1 MKYEISDILNDK
13 YKYGLTMLR
22 MHKKAN
28 KGVLPFLIFKISV
41 YDYHFLHLLFIII
54 SSMGILILC
63 NNINPDY
70 ENYLYLSNW
79 LRYLTPFSLVE
90 RLHITHFSYIIICLV
105 IFVICISR
113 LIYIYHLT
121 YKVNH
126 FHSTEVYKIKENL
139 MVRILNH
146 IVYVLFSYIIEFLSF
161 IYYIEIFPNEF
172 VIKKGKNV
180 NEIVHKLF
188 FVLNAIFI
196 IVYNIYNYIFIS
208 IVNQATADNSYPV
221 KMKIPSSKLYIL
233 IILQNFSMIH
243 PVECYLNEKINRVW
257 CIVYIVLFFL
267 TLIWLY
273 FIPIKLYN
281 FDNIVNSLLSFIGEF
296 CFVSIVIEFIL
307 FIFSIRHENS
317 KELIYYVISKL
328 IIAICLYFC
337 LRKIY
342 QKLMLKTLKKRL
354 FYNNPYNHPFDTNLT
369 NSVLFLRELFE
380 KRNMKYLSKIYD
392 AFVEH
397 KKQCTN
403 NNCGCKIIN
412 IKNNIEKG
420 DRMLFIKDLNI
431 KLNYY
436 IESILIHYNF
446 QNNFDLSILL
456 AEHFHIYKNNQIM
469 SYSIL
474 QTLLHYNY
482 KNLNRDQLIIIYET
496 MNKYINNILREK
508 SKKINTEKYKGSI
521 SNINKIMREIELKQ
535 NFNLLL
541 KIKKA
546 IKFMVYYS
554 TKFIKI
560 IEHKDNYEN
569 STFIKID
576 EIYNEIKYISSP
588 YLSKKI
594 LNQILDFLSIET
606 VYTSDIQKYL
616 YDLEEYNKILT
627 YGFLYKIFLFVD
639 YFWNGK
645 IPDKLINIFYAFT
658 SNRNLYSSEIN
669 PEIYQILESRY
680 NKSFSNGLNKFYLL
694 FKYTIGI
701 KISYVSESLTR
712 KLKYNQTDL
721 INHDIDLLLIKDLI
735 EPHDNIIKQY
745 FILNQNYVS
754 KDQFKYIFDNSGYMI
769 SAKINSTLQLGIN
782 KNILMIVTI
791 ETNQKNKE
799 ICFYSNKN
807 LNIISI
813 NKNFQDNIFLSLPLI
828 KEFKIELKELFGIDI
843 NDINKIY
850 KRELKKLKNLREYKI
865 MDTREYVLKNLFKHP
880 NQNNYYHII
889 NKYVINDSSDE
900 SDKDNE
906 EEKMLKLRCKK
917 NISKFYKNLL
927 TNNSNFY
934 HFRPTDY
941 RIDKETF
948 LSNIKKIFEKMSSY
962 EQDKLE
968 SKNIYNDYLR
978 LTSNYNELFS
988 NQNIFFNVK
997 IEPRLIYD
1005 TSFYNGRVEL
1015 YIYPFLMEINN
1026 NGQRKSYEL
1035 KNIKTETDELN
1046 STNNNSKII
1055 DNKVGVGGGKLKKQN
1070 SNISMMMF
1078 KEDFKYNEEKMNNN
1092 YKSGNNA
1099 SNYFREKIKVNKTS
1113 TYKLCGVLLICIFVL
1128 LISCI
1133 VTLNYQTNL
1142 VHKNDKIFDALYYN
1156 YYQRTQ
1162 FIYLNSVILSI
1173 FYELVNITN
1182 KNLIFHNKDVLHLI
1196 GKNIEDSHQL
1206 FLRYYMDF
1214 KIELNEDFTK
1224 LYEPLESNKITVNWE
1239 NSLFYNDYNSELAL
1253 IVYRIL
1259 NSINHDF
1266 TDDDIK
1272 DCEILL
1278 FGRYL
1283 EIDKKQTPVNGNFIK
1298 LVYYFYINYETVLR
1312 QYFLSLENSF
1322 DQSLNDFSQSTT
1334 TVYLILEILALLSFL
1349 LFFSINIYFL
1359 VTSNKYI
1366 FQNIIYMFLDF
1377 TQSKDYSFNNKI
1389 YNILAKKRV
1398 SNYILLLN
1406 EFTPQNLD
1414 ALKYDKEFKNYSAL
1428 NNLNL
1433 KSLIE
1438 DDINGSS
1445 VIDESKTKYS
1455 GKSKKKSKKSNKIN
1469 LSNKKTTV
1477 ALDNNTLNNS
1487 ASLFNQNSN
1496 NGLLNASNNNNLSNL
1511 NKGIKMLNDD
1521 IHNLNNKDLNNII
1534 NNSINNVN
1542 NSTNIILNSS
1552 ANNTSSVNN
1561 NSTLISTPNL
1571 ISSNNRN
1578 RKSYE
1583 MANYS
1588 KILKNDNNSSIYDDK
1603 TNKQQENEELK
1614 LTIDKILFQTKI
1626 TVLNSI
1632 QLIIIIFIIFTAIFI
1647 VYYVYKLIVSL
1658 LFISNFQNIINDF
1671 KTLSSQYNRIIRYWN
1686 NLKTIFILPNTSLEI
1701 DLNNTEEYF
1710 IALNSKVNYIYKY
1723 RIKRYKRISDLYD
1736 ILLASSTDKNLTS
1749 IDFCLNHSRCE
1760 DIKNSNQFLL
1770 SNGIESTVN
1779 LYAKEIT
1786 NFYKDFYPIKND
1798 IKNKSVV
1805 MKIFITEK
1813 YNVLSS
1819 NLNHVVIFLEEL
1831 FFKYFLED
1839 EIDIVNNFYLKIK
1852 ILNIIE
1858 ICYCALLNLFSVLF
1872 VHTFVTRIIYSVEI
1886 ASTRINC
1893 SIKRMKVLKLESG
1906 NY

>member
-13 YKYGLTMLR
+13 YKYGLTLLR
-22 MHKKAN
+22 IHKKAN
-28 KGVLPFLIFKISV
+28 KGVLPFLILKISI
-41 YDYHFLHLLFIII
+41 YNYHIFHFLYIFI
-54 SSMGILILC
+54 SSMGLLILC
-63 NNINPDY
+63 NNFDPDY
-70 ENYLYLSNW
+70 KKYIYFSNW
-79 LRYLTPFSLVE
+79 LRNLTPFSIVE
-90 RLHITHFSYIIICLV
+90 RLHISHLSYIIICLI
-105 IFVICISR
+105 IFVLCIIR

-126 FHSTEVYKIKENL
+126 FHTTEVYKIKGNL
-139 MVRILNH
+139 IIRILNH
-146 IVYVLFSYIIEFLSF
+146 TSYVLFSYIIEFLSF

-172 VIKKGKNV
+172 VIKKDQNV
-180 NEIVHKLF
+180 NEIIHKLF
-188 FVLNAIFI
+188 FVLNGIFI
-196 IVYNIYNYIFIS
+196 IIYNINNYLFILL
-208 IVNQATADNSYPV
+208 VNQVNADKSYPV
-221 KMKIPSSKLYIL
+221 RMKIPSSKIYIL
-233 IILQNFSMIH
+233 MVVQNFSLIH
-243 PVECYLNEKINRVW
+243 PVQCYLDEKINRVW
-257 CIVYIVLFFL
+257 CIIYIVVFFL
-267 TLIWLY
+267 ILIWLY

-281 FDNIVNSLLSFIGEF
+281 FNNTINSLLSFIGEF
-296 CFVSIVIEFIL
+296 CFVSIIIEFLL
-307 FIFSIRHENS
+307 FIFSIRHDNS
-317 KELIYYVISKL
+317 KELIYYLISKL
-328 IIAICLYFC
+328 IITICLFFC

-342 QKLMLKTLKKRL
+342 QKIMMKILKKRL
-354 FYNNPYNHPFDTNLT
+354 FYNNPYNHPFDVSMV

-380 KRNMKYLSKIYD
+380 KRNMKYLSKIYAVFED
-392 AFVEH
+392 H
-397 KKQCTN
+397 KRQCTN
-403 NNCGCKIIN
+403 NNCGCKIIS
-412 IKNNIEKG
+412 IKNSIEKG
-420 DRMLFIKDLNI
+420 DKMLFLQDLII

-436 IESILIHYNF
+436 IESILIHYNY

-456 AEHFHIYKNNQIM
+456 AEHFHIYKNNPIM

-474 QTLLHYNY
+474 QTLLHCNY
-482 KNLNRDQLIIIYET
+482 KNLNRNQLIILYES
-496 MNKYINNILREK
+496 MNKYINYILREK
-508 SKKINTEKYKGSI
+508 SKKMNTEKYEGSLA
-521 SNINKIMREIELKQ
+521 NINKIIRETELKQ

-546 IKFMVYYS
+546 IKFMVNYS

-560 IEHKDNYEN
+560 IEHKDNYET

-576 EIYNEIKYISSP
+576 EIYNEIKYISSQ

-594 LNQILDFLSIET
+594 LNKILDFLSIEII
-606 VYTSDIQKYL
+606 YTSDIQKYL
-616 YDLEEYNKILT
+616 YDLDEYIKLLT
-627 YGFLYKIFLFVD
+627 YEFLYKIFLFVD

-645 IPDKLINIFYAFT
+645 IPDKLKNIFYSFT

-680 NKSFSNGLNKFYLL
+680 NENFSSGPNKFYLL
-694 FKYTIGI
+694 FKCTIGI

-721 INHDIDLLLIKDLI
+721 INHNIDLLLIKDLI
-735 EPHDNIIKQY
+735 EPHDNIIKQF
-745 FILNQNYVS
+745 FILHQNYIS
-754 KDQFKYIFDNSGYMI
+754 KDQFKYIFDNNGYMI
-769 SAKINSTLQLGIN
+769 NAKINSTMQLGVN
-782 KNILMIVTI
+782 KNILMIVTV

-799 ICFYSNKN
+799 IWFYLNKN

-813 NKNFQDNIFLSLPLI
+813 NKNFQDNLFLSLSLI

-843 NDINKIY
+843 NDINKNY
-850 KRELKKLKNLREYKI
+850 KRELKKIKYIREYKI
-865 MDTREYVLKNLFKHP
+865 MDTREYILKNLFKLQ
-880 NQNNYYHII
+880 NQNNYFHII
-889 NKYVINDSSDE
+889 NKYVINESSDE

-906 EEKMLKLRCKK
+906 EEKMLKLKCKK
-917 NISKFYKNLL
+917 NISKFCKSLF
-927 TNNSNFY
+927 TTNSNFY
-934 HFRPTDY
+934 HFGYIDY
-941 RIDKETF
+941 KIDKETF
-948 LSNIKKIFEKMSSY
+948 LINLKKIFEKMSSY

-978 LTSNYNELFS
+978 LINKYNELLN

-1015 YIYPFLMEINN
+1015 YVYPFLTEINNN

-1046 STNNNSKII
+1046 STNNNSKFNDKII
-1055 DNKVGVGGGKLKKQN
+1055 GGEKMKRQKT
-1070 SNISMMMF
+1070 NISMTMF
-1078 KEDFKYNEEKMNNN
+1078 KEDLKYTEEKVNNN
-1092 YKSGNNA
+1092 YKSGNNS

-1113 TYKLCGVLLICIFVL
+1113 KYKLCGVLLICIFVL

-1162 FIYLNSVILSI
+1162 FIYLNSIILSI
-1173 FYELVNITN
+1173 FYELVGIRNESLIDAN
-1182 KNLIFHNKDVLHLI
+1182 KYVLHLI
-1196 GKNIEDSHQL
+1196 GKNIEGSHQL

-1239 NSLFYNDYNSELAL
+1239 NRVFYNDYNSELAL

-1259 NSINHDF
+1259 NSIKHDF
-1266 TDDDIK
+1266 DDDDRK

-1283 EIDKKQTPVNGNFIK
+1283 EIDRKRTPVYGDFIK
-1298 LVYYFYINYETVLR
+1298 LVYYFYLNYETLLN

-1322 DQSLNDFSQSTT
+1322 DQSLNDFSKRTT

-1349 LFFSINIYFL
+1349 LFFAINIYFL

-1366 FQNIIYMFLDF
+1366 FQNILYMFLDF
-1377 TQSKDYSFNNKI
+1377 TQNKDYSFNNKI

-1414 ALKYDKEFKNYSAL
+1414 ALKNDKEFKNYSAL

-1438 DDINGSS
+1438 DDINSS
-1445 VIDESKTKYS
+1445 SAVDENKTKNS
-1455 GKSKKKSKKSNKIN
+1455 GKSKKKPKKSNN
-1469 LSNKKTTV
+1469 TSLSKKASAENV
-1477 ALDNNTLNNS
+1477 VNNNS
-1487 ASLFNQNSN
+1487 SLFNQNSN
-1496 NGLLNASNNNNLSNL
+1496 NGLLNYSNNNNLSNL
-1511 NKGIKMLNDD
+1511 NKGIKNDD
-1521 IHNLNNKDLNNII
+1521 IHILNNKELNNMINNSLNNI
-1534 NNSINNVN
+1534 N
-1542 NSTNIILNSS
+1542 NSTNIVLNSS
-1552 ANNTSSVNN
+1552 VINSSSVNN
-1561 NSTLISTPNL
+1561 NNSSLISTPNL
-1571 ISSNNRN
+1571 ISTNNRN

-1583 MANYS
+1583 MENFS
-1588 KILKNDNNSSIYDDK
+1588 KILKNDNNKSVYDDK
-1603 TNKQQENEELK
+1603 VNKEENEELK

-1632 QLIIIIFIIFTAIFI
+1632 QLIIIIFIIFTTIFI

-1671 KTLSSQYNRIIRYWN
+1671 KTLTSQYNHIIRYWN
-1686 NLKTIFILPNTSLEI
+1686 NLKTIFILPNTTLGI

-1710 IALNSKVNYIYKY
+1710 IEFNSKVIYIYKN

-1736 ILLASSTDKNLTS
+1736 ILLSNEIKENASS

-1760 DIKNSNQFLL
+1760 EIKNSNTFLF
-1770 SNGIESTVN
+1770 SNGIDSTVN

-1786 NFYKDFYPIKND
+1786 NFYKDFYPVKNEIKSIAD
-1798 IKNKSVV
+1798 VQR
-1805 MKIFITEK
+1805 IFINEK

-1831 FFKYFLED
+1831 FFKLFLED

-1872 VHTFVTRIIYSVEI
+1872 VHTFVTRIIYSVEV
-1886 ASTRINC
+1886 ASTRINN